1 MISLT
6 HPSLTVP
13 FETDNFGK
21 LGPFLRYPQGTGV
34 EYPDTNTEDYVFA
47 GGNLY
52 VKAEIEEEFVYTTRS
67 TFTGPRAVL
76 TINNS
81 IQNKP
86 KSITDLPNSAKA
98 IERLSDLNNNPA
110 ETAQMK
116 DIIKNVGSQN
126 MLFELEASPAFPDAA
141 AVPLRSNIITY
152 GPWFVRG
159 PAGRARMRQDIGLV
173 PWEFGSISNMNAGGL
188 ARVSDAVTFQQ
199 VVEHGSI
206 TVAGYPDIP
215 LGAEIGAKAGG
226 FFGAGKHLIENRSIS
241 IKTFTDTFA
250 VGGTANIDYR
260 QFIYG
265 QWTGLFGPNV
275 TNISVNVGAQGV
287 QTTYTM
293 RTFTPQFGRFA
304 KANAERFGEIGRQ
317 RLDRL
322 KGRKIN
328 KNLRARTNALIRR
341 LQERDRINNVVQ
353 KDGRKRTSP
362 ADLFIGQQFRWP
374 KVLTNDD
381 EKYRNNIVEAIPMH
395 EMVGELEN
403 YSKKAM
409 MSMDGLIRPISKS
422 GDAGLPQ
429 YVSLTGT
436 QCADIPHLSE
446 QPQPPIN
453 KNNQYVSA
461 IVNTTYLDPFSND
474 GTVQH
479 HTGSADGHDM
489 DVLARGASV
498 PASSLS
504 IPIDK
509 EGGGGYAAD
518 YRMFGLRGPIMM
530 TSWGY
535 DLNGKPV
542 PNAADTEIAASGGE
556 FKNTDLEDNFMTDWL
571 RKSHTW
577 PVAPVDLRLDRKR
590 GVWTIPQ
597 SARILRATIDTN
609 ISQGSSG
616 DASPS
621 NLPTV
626 YDAAGN
632 AVAASNSKIIVSAPD
647 ANLTAGE
654 KITAYYDTEDCIY
667 YPIQTGGGGGGSSL
681 TISSLGCDCPLVYEN
696 AIFEKTVSTLI
707 FGTGL
712 IVMSGGCKGTE
723 NATTYTV
730 LGGIEAESSLAS
742 VGTPSI
748 PPRVSKITFGENLTT
763 EDLGGCEMLVTSSAG
778 GITISDVNCNCTVGS
793 ISGVSATHIF
803 FGTGIDIKAGN
814 CGNDDASSTTYTVS
828 AGIKIEKGT
837 ECPLI
842 GSSPTSLIATGISFN
857 EGLDVKYEA
866 CRYKVGV
873 DITTTNIECPIS
885 DGSITSFAKL
895 QIADG
900 LATEQIDSCTVA
912 LNTNLSI
919 VDGASTATQVD
930 DITLGCGL
938 SGTVGSP
945 SCDTTIS
952 VNPLSKSGLVQEIK
966 VVEDVECTGT
976 VITVIY
982 TTLRFSE
989 CGLFLESGSF

>member
-1 MISLT
+1 
-6 HPSLTVP
+6 
-13 FETDNFGK
+13 
-21 LGPFLRYPQGTGV
+21 
-34 EYPDTNTEDYVFA
+34 
-47 GGNLY
+47 
-52 VKAEIEEEFVYTTRS
+52 
-67 TFTGPRAVL
+67 
-76 TINNS
+76 
-81 IQNKP
+81 
-86 KSITDLPNSAKA
+86 
-98 IERLSDLNNNPA
+98 
-110 ETAQMK
+110 
-116 DIIKNVGSQN
+116 

-403 YSKKAM
+403 YDKKAM

-429 YVSLTGT
+429 YISLTGT
-436 QCADIPHLSE
+436 QCEALPHISE

-453 KNNQYVSA
+453 TQGNYTPA
-461 IVNTTYLDPFSND
+461 IINTSYLDPFSND

-479 HTGSADGHDM
+479 HAGSADGHDI

-518 YRMFGLRGPIMM
+518 YRMFGLRGPIIM

-542 PNAADTEIAASGGE
+542 PNAADTEVAASGGE
-556 FKNTDLEDNFMTDWL
+556 FKDTNLEDNFMTDWL

-590 GVWTIPQ
+590 GVWTVPQ
-597 SARILRATIDTN
+597 SPRILRATIDAA
-609 ISQGSSG
+609 IGLGSSG
-616 DASPS
+616 NASPS
-621 NLPTV
+621 NLPTI
-626 YDAAGN
+626 YDAEGN
-632 AVAASNSKIIVSAPD
+632 AIAASNSKITVSTPD
-647 ANLTAGE
+647 FSLAAGQ
-654 KITAYYDTEDCIY
+654 KINAYYDSEDCTY
-667 YPIQTGGGGGGSSL
+667 YPITSGGGGGGNGNVL
-681 TISSLGCDCPLVYEN
+681 ISSLGCDCPLVFEN
-696 AIFEKTVSTLI
+696 NVSGETVSHLI
-707 FGTGL
+707 FSTGL
-712 IVMSGGCKGTE
+712 TVVSGSCRSGLGGIF
-723 NATTYTV
+723 NQSTTYSI
-730 LGGIEAESSLAS
+730 LGGIEVDSTQATVS
-742 VGTPSI
+742 VPGF
-748 PPRVSKITFGENLTT
+748 PPRTKKITFGEGLST
-763 EDLGGCEMLVTSSAG
+763 EDLGDCDMLVTSIPELR
-778 GITISDVNCNCTVGS
+778 ITDVNCGCTIGS
-793 ISGVSATHIF
+793 VEDLPVSHLTFATGLTLI
-803 FGTGIDIKAGN
+803 AGSCIGEGLAQTFSVN
-814 CGNDDASSTTYTVS
+814 
-828 AGIKIEKGT
+828 AGIKLTDNSGCFMPGVPTTNQVADKMMLHKGLAATYDTAACAYRIET
-837 ECPLI
+837 RI
-842 GSSPTSLIATGISFN
+842 FATGINCPIGGASINGSGFN
-857 EGLDVKYEA
+857 ELQFGEGIKTHQVDA
-866 CRYKVGV
+866 CTMA
-873 DITTTNIECPIS
+873 I
-885 DGSITSFAKL
+885 
-895 QIADG
+895 
-900 LATEQIDSCTVA
+900 
-912 LNTNLSI
+912 NTNLTISN
-919 VDGASTATQVD
+919 DENTATQVH
-930 DITLGCGL
+930 DIILGCGL
-938 SGTVGSP
+938 SGTDGS
-945 SCDTTIS
+945 CTMTLA
-952 VNPLSKSGLVQEIK
+952 VNPLSDSGLVQEMK
-966 VVEDVECTGT
+966 LVEDVECTGT
-976 VITVIY
+976 IITATYV
-982 TTLRFSE
+982 TLRFSE
-989 CGLFLESGSF
+989 CGLFLESGTF